1 MKVVS
6 ISERLL
12 RTFAIAAL
20 VFLFSN
26 ATSGSLYAQAAHTQ
40 WTQTHESV
48 RLDAGTL
55 LTPVNSLSKAVVAE
69 SPAVIARQVGKT
81 AFGQLRVGGD
91 VTLAQFPLPDGSVV
105 DLELRSFSLFSE
117 RSIIVAQ
124 TADGEVRRATPDV
137 RLYRGRIRGEQNSF
151 AYMAVEPEDMT
162 GSVTFHGVEY
172 SFSTRL
178 EGLPTVG
185 TRVVNIFEATDA
197 MKAFD
202 CGVEDDAFIDDVL
215 RGMPADV
222 SVMKAGMDTLMAKLA
237 VDIDN
242 EAFLHYGGVTQ
253 SENYVTSLMGYVTA
267 IYERDVAVTFEI
279 SYMRTWETDDPYSA
293 ASDDA
298 ALNTFTDYWRDNM
311 GSVDRTLAS
320 LISRKPISANGV
332 TQGVAWVNQLCSP
345 THGYAYVKLSSNNSN
360 LEGHAG
366 VWAHELG
373 HNFGSPHTHSCT
385 WNPPIDSC
393 YTAEP
398 MRNKAPCFGPSDI
411 HLILGGGELMSYCHM
426 RFGNNNVTKEFR
438 DRTGALVRANSERAL
453 CMNVTSVVRN
463 LTLLTPS
470 GGESMCAGVKL
481 SITWEAQGNND
492 FSILLSPDGGATYPT
507 VLIDNLARSERSWEW
522 TIPSDFP
529 IGSNYRIRIMDNKLS
544 ELQDEMAGTFEI
556 REGTVITDQVKWR
569 NVCVGEGAWF
579 YVRATGAGT
588 LTYQW
593 KKNGARIDGETTE
606 ELQLQN
612 LQVSDNLSQ
621 FTCEI
626 IGDCGT
632 IESEPALLK
641 VFTGALIIKEPV
653 NDTTCL
659 GGSAQFEIEAEGS
672 NLTYKWFYRNPS
684 GVNKEFPV
692 NSPVFTITNAKQED
706 FGSYW
711 CEVTSSCGKNT
722 SKIRFLIV
730 PQNSVEVLAPSVWN
744 QVLPAGSQYM
754 IGWKQFCLTSVK
766 IEYSTNGGANWN
778 LITGSAGAASGE
790 YLWNVPVVDADQ
802 CFIRISDADNT
813 TTLNQ
818 SKQFKIKDIPVYSR
832 NLDAVGFSWVAVNTP
847 AESPLKIFNTGRADL
862 QITSTVLTSLS
873 GGPLADVVIKN
884 GAPFTVSPSGSYLLN
899 LEFIPSTAS
908 RMDGKLIIT
917 HNAAGS
923 PDTVD
928 VLGEGFIATST
939 GDLARPLQLA
949 LNQNYPNPVSIAQ
962 GAHTQIV
969 FDLPAR
975 ADVQVALYNTLGQ
988 QLRMLYSG
996 SRQAGR
1002 HTLGVD
1008 LNGLAPGMY
1017 LYRLTTGTQTLS
1029 RVLHVL
1035 R

>member
-1 MKVVS
+1 MMFVS
-6 ISERLL
+6 ISERLP
-12 RTFAIAAL
+12 RIIAIAAL
-20 VFLFSN
+20 IILFTF
-26 ATSGSLYAQAAHTQ
+26 AAPASLFAQAAHTQ

-48 RLDAGTL
+48 RLDANEL
-55 LTPVNSLSKAVVAE
+55 LRPVNSLSKSVAVA

-81 AFGQLRVGGD
+81 AFDQLRVGGD
-91 VTLAQFPLPDGSVV
+91 LVLAQFPLPDGTAI
-105 DLELRSFSLFSE
+105 DLELRAFSLFSE
-117 RSIIVAQ
+117 RSIIVVQ
-124 TADGEVRRATPDV
+124 TADGEVRRAIPDV
-137 RLYRGRIRGEQNSF
+137 RLYRGRIRGEAASF
-151 AYMAVEPEDMT
+151 AYIAVEPEDMT
-162 GSVTFHGVEY
+162 GSVTYKGIEY

-185 TRVVNIFEATDA
+185 TRVLNIFEATDE

-222 SVMKAGMDTLMAKLA
+222 NVLQAGMDTLLAKLA

-267 IYERDVAVTFEI
+267 LYERDVAVTFEI

-298 ALNTFTDYWRDNM
+298 ALNTFTEYWRDNM
-311 GSVDRTLAS
+311 GDVDRTLAS

-332 TQGVAWVNQLCSP
+332 TQGLAWVNQLCSK
-345 THGYAYVKLSSNNSN
+345 THGYAYAKLSSNNAN
-360 LEGHAG
+360 IEGHAG

-398 MRNKAPCFGPSDI
+398 IRNQAPCFTANDI

-426 RFGNNNVTKEFR
+426 RFGNKNVTKEFR
-438 DRTGALVRANSERAL
+438 DRTGALVRSNSERAL

-463 LTLLTPS
+463 LTLLTPT
-470 GGESMCAGVKL
+470 GGESLCAGTKL
-481 SITWEAQGNND
+481 TITWTAQGNND
-492 FSILLSPDGGATYPT
+492 FSILLSDDNGATYNT
-507 VLIDNLARSERSWEW
+507 VLVDNLARNERSYEW
-522 TIPSDFP
+522 TVPSDFP
-529 IGSNYRIRIMDNKLS
+529 VGNSYRIRIMDNKLS
-544 ELQDEMAGTFEI
+544 ELQDEMAGSFEI
-556 REGTVITDQVKWR
+556 REGTVITDQVTWR

-593 KKNGARIDGETTE
+593 KKNGTAIDGETGD
-606 ELQLQN
+606 ELQLEN
-612 LQVSDNLSQ
+612 LQMSDNLAK

-626 IGDCGT
+626 TGDCGVVVST
-632 IESEPALLK
+632 PALLK
-641 VFTGALIIKEPV
+641 VFTSAVLVKDLQ
-653 NDTTCL
+653 NDTTCI

-672 NLTYKWFYRNPS
+672 NLSYKWFYRSLS
-684 GVNKEFPV
+684 GVNKEFNV
-692 NSPVFTITNAKQED
+692 NSPVYTITNAKQED

-711 CEVTSSCGKNT
+711 CEVTSSCGKTT
-722 SKIRFLIV
+722 SRIRFLIV
-730 PQNSVEVLAPSVWN
+730 PQNSVEVLAPAVWN
-744 QVLPAGSQYM
+744 QVLPAGSPFT
-754 IGWKQFCLTSVK
+754 IGWKQFCLSSVK
-766 IEYSTNGGANWN
+766 IEYSTDAGSTWK
-778 LITGSAGAASGE
+778 LISGSADAASGE
-790 YLWNVPVVDADQ
+790 YFWSVPVVDSDQ
-802 CFIRISDADNT
+802 CFIRISDADNPAT
-813 TTLNQ
+813 MNQ

-847 AESPLKIFNTGRADL
+847 AESPLKIFNSGRADL
-862 QITSTVLTSLS
+862 QITGTTLTDLS
-873 GGPLADVVIKN
+873 GGPLADVIIMN
-884 GAPFTVSPSGSYLLN
+884 GAPFTVAPAGSYLLN
-899 LEFIPSTAS
+899 LEYTPSTAS
-908 RMDGKLIIT
+908 RMGGKLIIT

-928 VLGEGFIATST
+928 VLGEGYIATST
-939 GDLARPLQLA
+939 GDLSRPLQLA
-949 LNQNYPNPVSIAQ
+949 LSQNYPNPVSIAQ

-969 FDLPAR
+969 FDLPQHAN
-975 ADVQVALYNTLGQ
+975 VQIALYNTLGQ
-988 QLRMLYSG
+988 LLRTLYSG
-996 SRQAGR
+996 SRNPGR

-1017 LYRLTTGTQTLS
+1017 LYRLTTGTEVMS
-1029 RVLHVL
+1029 RVLHVV